1 MTSLRFFRSSQL
13 GSIRVIAVLAA
24 LLLVLSAC
32 GEDESETT
40 EAAPATTAAPTTTE
54 AMDDDDHMEDDDHA
68 DHDHEDDDH
77 MDEDDHADH
86 DHEDDDHMDEDDHAD
101 HDHEDDDH
109 MDEDDHADHDHEDD
123 DHMDEDDH
131 ADHDHDDD
139 DHEDDVTEGGT
150 LRAAFF
156 GGSTETL
163 NYLRGPTA
171 LDYVRARLVHAPLC
185 EIDPAASDG
194 VTYGVVSAIDISDDL
209 STYTLTVRDD
219 VTFTDGA
226 ALTSADVL
234 YSLRAPAL
242 LQGLPFTQ
250 LVTRSFDLEAAATP
264 DDATIVVST
273 LAPIADGR
281 ELICQSMLAIQDGTT
296 EFTLETPSSGPF
308 ILEAFESGQ
317 STLLKRNPEFYG
329 GAPSLEAI
337 ELVSIAD
344 GTARVN
350 ALRQGQVDYI
360 SGVTPADAQALQN
373 ADGITVTVSELPFAS
388 YMQFTMNIAAPPFDD
403 PRVREAFRLAV
414 DRERIVEIV
423 YFGRA
428 FVGNDVPGLGFPS
441 YNADLEQRS
450 QDLDRARTLLE
461 EAGAAGISVELT
473 VGPELPGMVGTGTLI
488 VEDLKAIGVDAT
500 LRELP
505 PGQLFA
511 DYGAYLALPFR
522 VGYTPPALFEPNH
535 RPGTFPE
542 VDALVLT
549 ARSGATEEERLAA
562 SHAAQQLL
570 WSEGNQIAPVYVP
583 SISAAWNNVAGVR
596 ELQFPDLSR
605 ATIGN

>member
-1 MTSLRFFRSSQL
+1 MKLSLFRPQA
-13 GSIRVIAVLAA
+13 IALIVVAG
-24 LLLVLSAC
+24 LVASAC
-32 GEDESETT
+32 GGGDDSSAPAAPVPPVSDEADVVAAEPAESEAAEVPPAEGSVAEADAAESSAT
-40 EAAPATTAAPTTTE
+40 EIDAAEDSTAETDAAEGSAAETDAAESSAAETD
-54 AMDDDDHMEDDDHA
+54 AA
-68 DHDHEDDDH
+68 G
-77 MDEDDHADH
+77 
-86 DHEDDDHMDEDDHAD
+86 
-101 HDHEDDDH
+101 
-109 MDEDDHADHDHEDD
+109 
-123 DHMDEDDH
+123 
-131 ADHDHDDD
+131 
-139 DHEDDVTEGGT
+139 GGT

-163 NYLRGPTA
+163 NYLQGPTA

-185 EIDPAASDG
+185 EIDPAAPDG
-194 VTYGVVSAIDISDDL
+194 VNYGVVSDIDISNDL
-209 STYTLTVRDD
+209 STYTLSVRDD
-219 VTFTDGA
+219 VTFTDGK

-250 LVTRSFDLEAAATP
+250 LVTRSFDLEAATTP
-264 DDATIVVST
+264 DDGTVVVPTS
-273 LAPIADGR
+273 APIADGR
-281 ELICQSMLAIQDGTT
+281 ELICQSLLAIQDGTT

-308 ILEAFESGQ
+308 TLAAFEPGQ
-317 STLLKRNPEFYG
+317 STLLESNPEFYG

-360 SGVTPADAQALQN
+360 SGVAPAEAQALQDV
-373 ADGITVTVSELPFAS
+373 DGITVTVSELPFAS
-388 YMQFTMNIAAPPFDD
+388 YMQFTMNVAEPPFDD
-403 PRVREAFRLAV
+403 SRVREAFRLAV

-450 QDLDRARTLLE
+450 QDLDRAHSLLE
-461 EAGAAGISVELT
+461 EAGAAGFSVELT
-473 VGPELPGMVGTGTLI
+473 VGPELPGMVETGTLI
-488 VEDLKAIGVDAT
+488 VEDLRAAGVDAT

-511 DYGAYLALPFR
+511 DFGAYLSWPFR
-522 VGYTPPALFEPNH
+522 AGFTPPALFEPNH

-549 ARSGATEEERLAA
+549 ARSGATAEERLAA
-562 SHAAQQLL
+562 SHAAQEWL

-583 SISAAWNNVAGVR
+583 SISAASENVAGVR
-596 ELQFPDLSR
+596 ELQFPDLSQ
-605 ATIGN
+605 ATIRN